1 MFQYQPTPTCLTMT
15 ELQQQTALTT
25 TIVGMW
31 FLLEAKM
38 LVGMRKLALEN
49 ELEASGTLPSLPW
62 PKDGTCGMVIHPIM
76 GLLTMMY
83 PYYRIDDHP
92 PILVY
97 LWSTFWPWHILGITV
112 KTWNYMSLFL
122 RHSVILS
129 QFIYSMIPH
138 DSTGVSIVF
147 CSTSQ

>member
-1 MFQYQPTPTCLTMT
+1 
-15 ELQQQTALTT
+15 
-25 TIVGMW
+25 
-31 FLLEAKM
+31 M

-76 GLLTMMY
+76 GLLTMVY
-83 PYYRIDDHP
+83 PYYWIDDHP
-92 PILVY
+92 PIYWYICDPLFDRGTY
-97 LWSTFWPWHILGITV
+97 WASLCENV
-112 KTWNYMSLFL
+112 KLYDYMSLFL
-122 RHSVILS
+122 RHSVTLS
-129 QFIYSMIPH
+129 QFTYSMISH